1 MSIPT
6 PAGGEKVTLMT
17 GEATDTPMSITTG
30 ERAPAGDI
38 LMLMADTDTF

>member
-1 MSIPT
+1 MSILT

-17 GEATDTPMSITTG
+17 GGAMDTPMIITTG